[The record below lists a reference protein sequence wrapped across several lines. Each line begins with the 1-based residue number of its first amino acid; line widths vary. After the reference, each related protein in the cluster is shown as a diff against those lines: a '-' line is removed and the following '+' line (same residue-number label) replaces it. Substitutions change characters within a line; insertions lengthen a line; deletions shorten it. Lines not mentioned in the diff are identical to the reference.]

1 MQDVIRES
9 PPPLKVNNL
18 SVVLGGKTVLHDIHV
33 EIKPASFVA
42 LVGPNGAGKTTFL
55 RSILGIIPKLSG
67 RCEVGGKTG
76 AAAAK
81 AIGYVPQRQEFAW
94 DYPISVENVVLSG
107 FGLNIPWYRRPGK
120 EHWQAVYTALEKVQ
134 LWEMRS
140 RQIGQLSGGQK
151 QRVLIAR
158 ALVNNPYILLLDEP
172 FTGLDQPTTD
182 LLMELFQDLAA
193 SGAAILMST
202 HDLTGAICGCDRL
215 ILLNRTVIADGNAIE
230 LAADTQIW
238 QETYTLNPNSPLLAT
253 VKAGLQYLQSQT
265 EKSNRTELPKEGK
278 IC

>member
-1 MQDVIRES
+1 MKELALEKHL
-9 PPPLKVNNL
+9 PLQVDNL
-18 SVVLGGKTVLHDIHV
+18 SVSLGGKIVLHDV
-33 EIKPASFVA
+33 NVKIKPASFVA

-55 RSILGIIPKLSG
+55 RAILGVIPKINGS
-67 RCEVGGKTG
+67 CEVGGKTG
-76 AAAAK
+76 TAAAK

-107 FGLNIPWYRRPGK
+107 FGRNIPWYRRARR
-120 EHWQAVYTALEKVQ
+120 EHWQAVYAALEKVQ

-158 ALVNNPYILLLDEP
+158 ALVNNPHILLLDEP
-172 FTGLDQPTTD
+172 FTGLDQPTID
-182 LLMELFQDLAA
+182 LLMELFQKLAS

-215 ILLNRTVIADGNAIE
+215 ILLNRTVIADGTATE
-230 LAADTQIW
+230 LAADSQIW
-238 QETYTLNPNSPLLAT
+238 QQTYELSPNSPLLAT
-253 VKAGLQYLQSQT
+253 VKAGLQYLQNNRKISTAT
-265 EKSNRTELPKEGK
+265 EISDEVKA
-278 IC
+278 C